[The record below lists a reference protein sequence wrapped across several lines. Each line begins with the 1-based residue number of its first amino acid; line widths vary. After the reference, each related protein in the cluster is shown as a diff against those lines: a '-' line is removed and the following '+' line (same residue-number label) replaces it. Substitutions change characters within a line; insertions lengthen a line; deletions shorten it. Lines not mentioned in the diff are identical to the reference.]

1 MNNSA
6 RSAQP
11 AGNVRRPADPDPDLS
26 GITLTHRAMVTDTRR
41 LAELTAAVA
50 QRRLPCGPKRAKAV
64 ARYVE
69 LMCESIHHHHTMEDD
84 VLWPVIEAS
93 AGDFID
99 LTELTE
105 DHAAL
110 DPRLDR
116 LRVHAAA
123 FGRSADPE
131 MARPLA
137 AGLADLHRLL
147 EAHIAD
153 EERDLFP
160 VIRRYV
166 SLKDWQSI
174 EKAARRTGRLSF
186 EGPRILGVA
195 TDVERA
201 TLAAG
206 VPGPLMLLLRYLA
219 ARHRRFERAVF
230 G

>member
-11 AGNVRRPADPDPDLS
+11 AGNVRRPGDPDPDLS

-41 LAELTAAVA
+41 LAELTAAIA

-166 SLKDWQSI
+166 SLKDWESI

-219 ARHRRFERAVF
+219 TRHRRFERAVF

>member
-11 AGNVRRPADPDPDLS
+11 AVNVRRPGDPDPDLS

-41 LAELTAAVA
+41 LAELTTAIA
-50 QRRLPCGPKRAKAV
+50 QRRLPCHPKRATAV

-69 LMCESIHHHHTMEDD
+69 LMCESIHHHHTMEDE
-84 VLWPVIEAS
+84 VLLPVIEAS
-93 AGDFID
+93 AGGVLD

-131 MARPLA
+131 LARPLA

-147 EAHIAD
+147 DAHIAD

-166 SLKDWQSI
+166 SIEDWEAV
-174 EKAARRTGRLSF
+174 EKAARRSGRLSF

-195 TDVERA
+195 TDAERA

-206 VPGPLMLLLRYLA
+206 MPGPLMLLLRLLTR
-219 ARHRRFERAVF
+219 RHKRFERAVF

>member
-6 RSAQP
+6 RPAQP
-11 AGNVRRPADPDPDLS
+11 HVNVRRPGDPDPDLS
-26 GITLTHRAMVTDTRR
+26 GIILTHRAMVTDTRR
-41 LAELTAAVA
+41 LAELTTAVA
-50 QRRLPCGPKRAKAV
+50 QRRVPCSPGRAKAA

-69 LMCESIHHHHTMEDD
+69 LMCESIHHHHTMEDE

-93 AGDFID
+93 AGDLID

-116 LRVHAAA
+116 LREHAAA

-131 MARPLA
+131 LARPLA

-166 SLKDWQSI
+166 SIKDWESI

-186 EGPRILGVA
+186 EGHASWAWPPTPNGRRSPPVC
-195 TDVERA
+195 RA
-201 TLAAG
+201 
-206 VPGPLMLLLRYLA
+206 R
-219 ARHRRFERAVF
+219 
-230 G
+230 